1 MAGRLQLPPL
11 PDVGDDRFQRKLLS
25 VMKVNSMAPEG
36 KLNYSWSTTCRAP
49 HKWMYLWDGMAQTV
63 SMAHVPTVGP
73 ALARDYIRTF
83 FQFQDQATGHLCSVI
98 APPGGTTGG
107 CSTDASVPNVAIT
120 VWDIHKLDPDT
131 DFLRWIFPK
140 LEAYVE
146 WDRTWGAPPTS
157 SSKYGAWNPE
167 IKYLLKWGDAGD
179 AGMDHEQN
187 FCPGGTYWHKAD
199 GEWGTQCN
207 ADHFALDFANY
218 VIWEAQALAKMAAEL
233 SLPGRTRYWT
243 SLAANITEEMDRWMW
258 DEATGMHY
266 DLFPNG
272 SRTPFKTIAAFCEP
286 SRPPPRPSPPSPPP
300 ASSLCASLPL
310 CDVL

>member
-11 PDVGDDRFQRKLLS
+11 PDVSDDRFQRKLLS

-36 KLNYSWSTTCRAP
+36 ALNYSWSTTCRAP

-131 DFLRWIFPK
+131 DFLRRIFPK

-157 SSKYGAWNPE
+157 SSNSPG
-167 IKYLLKWGDAGD
+167 
-179 AGMDHEQN
+179 N
-187 FCPGGTYWHKAD
+187 FVPMVWR
-199 GEWGTQCN
+199 Q
-207 ADHFALDFANY
+207 
-218 VIWEAQALAKMAAEL
+218 
-233 SLPGRTRYWT
+233 
-243 SLAANITEEMDRWMW
+243 
-258 DEATGMHY
+258 
-266 DLFPNG
+266 
-272 SRTPFKTIAAFCEP
+272 
-286 SRPPPRPSPPSPPP
+286 
-300 ASSLCASLPL
+300 
-310 CDVL
+310 